1 MKKLVLLAS
10 AAAAALAA
18 QAVFAHGEGDQA
30 TTAAATATVPAHG
43 PSYDP
48 WGVDLSARDTKV
60 QPGDDFDA
68 YANGA
73 WAARTEIPADQ
84 GSAGVGYD
92 VYNLSQEQLRAIIE
106 SAAPATPI

>member
-10 AAAAALAA
+10 AAAAAIAA
-18 QAVFAHGEGDQA
+18 QAVFAHGDPA
-30 TTAAATATVPAHG
+30 TNAAAAATMPAHG

-68 YANGA
+68 YASGA
-73 WAARTEIPADQ
+73 WSARTEIPADQ

-92 VYNLSQEQLRAIIE
+92 VYNLSQDQLRAIIDA
-106 SAAPATPI
+106 SAP